1 MLSCRT
7 SLRLLRIFLMIW
19 RFDAMYK
26 QTMNMAKGIGMGM
39 LAGAAVAAIGTKA
52 MAGNHRKAAHMK
64 KSAGRAIHT
73 VGNLIGDVE
82 KMLR

>member
-1 MLSCRT
+1 MISLKAA
-7 SLRLLRIFLMIW
+7 LRLLRWIIILW

-26 QTMNMAKGIGMGM
+26 QTMNVAKGIGMGL
-39 LAGAAVAAIGTKA
+39 LAGTAVAAISAKA
-52 MAGNHRKAAHMK
+52 MGGSHRKAAHMK
-64 KSAGRAIHT
+64 KSAGKAIHT